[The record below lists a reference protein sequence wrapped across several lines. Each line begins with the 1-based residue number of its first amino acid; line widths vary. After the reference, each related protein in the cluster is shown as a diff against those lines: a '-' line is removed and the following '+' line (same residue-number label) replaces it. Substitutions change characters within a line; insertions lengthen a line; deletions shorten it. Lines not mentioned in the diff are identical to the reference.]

1 MGRACQAQRPDGR
14 VGYRACS
21 AERDAPRR
29 RRSAARMQGADRV
42 TETEHRKELA

>member
-29 RRSAARMQGADRV
+29 HGRAAQMQGTDKIAEAER
-42 TETEHRKELA
+42 RKELA

>member
-14 VGYRACS
+14 EGYRACS

-29 RRSAARMQGADRV
+29 RQSAARMQGADRIA
-42 TETEHRKELA
+42 EAERRKELA